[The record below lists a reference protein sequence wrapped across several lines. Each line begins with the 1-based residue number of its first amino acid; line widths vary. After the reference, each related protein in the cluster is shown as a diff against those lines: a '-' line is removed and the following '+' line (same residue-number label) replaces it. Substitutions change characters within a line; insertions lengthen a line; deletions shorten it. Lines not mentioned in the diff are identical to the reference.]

1 MKKIFL
7 LLSLILSI
15 LSTIQGQ
22 ERILCPTP
30 PMGWNTWN
38 CFNRNI
44 NEEQI
49 REIADLMISTGLKD
63 AGYTYLVVDDCWQ
76 THREDGVIQADST
89 KFSSGIQNLATYVHS
104 KGLKFGIYSCAGS
117 ETCAGRP
124 GSQGYEYI
132 DGAPV

>member
-63 AGYTYLVVDDCWQ
+63 AGYTYLTAGKRTGKMVLSKRTRQSFRLVF
-76 THREDGVIQADST
+76 RI
-89 KFSSGIQNLATYVHS
+89 LLLTYIP
-104 KGLKFGIYSCAGS
+104 KA
-117 ETCAGRP
+117 
-124 GSQGYEYI
+124 
-132 DGAPV
+132 